1 MPPVSMEDAAATVT
15 DAVAAALLL
24 SAASAAIET
33 QAVAAQGAG
42 S

>member
-1 MPPVSMEDAAATVT
+1 MPPVSMEDTA
-15 DAVAAALLL
+15 AVAAALLL